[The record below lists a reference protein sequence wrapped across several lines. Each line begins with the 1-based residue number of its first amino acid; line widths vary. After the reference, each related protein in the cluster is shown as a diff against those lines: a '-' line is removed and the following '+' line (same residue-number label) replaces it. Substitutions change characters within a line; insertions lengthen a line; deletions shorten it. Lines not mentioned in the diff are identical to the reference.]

1 MPFIGI
7 VNNFEEEKSV
17 SNDNNDENEVDKK
30 SSDSSNNDNND
41 DNKGDKDPPIK
52 FIIIKE
58 L

>member
-7 VNNFEEEKSV
+7 VNNFEGEKFV
-17 SNDNNDENEVDKK
+17 SNDNNDENEV
-30 SSDSSNNDNND
+30 NNDNND